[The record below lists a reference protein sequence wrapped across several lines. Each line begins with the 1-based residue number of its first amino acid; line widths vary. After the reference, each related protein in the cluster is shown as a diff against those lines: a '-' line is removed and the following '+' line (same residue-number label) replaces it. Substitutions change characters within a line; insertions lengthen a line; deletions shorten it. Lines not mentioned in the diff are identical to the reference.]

1 MNETTM
7 ENETEVPMN
16 ETTMENETEAPMN
29 ETTMDETEGY
39 RINGPFGDDWELE
52 IEMDLLALRA
62 VNGGCDENDE

>member
-1 MNETTM
+1 MDENETEATMEATM
-7 ENETEVPMN
+7 ENETEG
-16 ETTMENETEAPMN
+16 
-29 ETTMDETEGY
+29 TMDETEGY